1 MRASKPG
8 LTKESFRLAL
18 SKEIAM
24 PLVALSRITRLCP
37 CC

>member
-8 LTKESFRLAL
+8 LTKESLRVGL
-18 SKEIAM
+18 SKKTAM
-24 PLVALSRITRLCP
+24 PIVALSRITRLGP